1 MRGQGR
7 VTVPLQRRQTCWR
20 ADSLQEQPF
29 WVPHAPVVRHSS
41 EAVAKLLAAAETR
54 RSGAS
59 IKSLCLAAHVTA
71 KKATFALTVQ
81 TLRCGRPHH

>member
-1 MRGQGR
+1 MQI
-7 VTVPLQRRQTCWR
+7 V
-20 ADSLQEQPF
+20 QEQPF

-41 EAVAKLLAAAETR
+41 EAVSKLLSASETK

-81 TLRCGRPHH
+81 TLRCGFVSPRTDVLSPAFLYSIG